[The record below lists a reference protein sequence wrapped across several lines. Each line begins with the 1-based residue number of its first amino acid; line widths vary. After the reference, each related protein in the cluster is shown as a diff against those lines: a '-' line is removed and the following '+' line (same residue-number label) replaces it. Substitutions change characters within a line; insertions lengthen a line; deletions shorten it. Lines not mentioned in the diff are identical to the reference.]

1 MNEQKFN
8 QWMHAIDDDLL
19 EEAQRPV
26 KHRSIKIGWLAAA
39 ACICFTV
46 AGAVW
51 QMRSQTV
58 LPESGLTLSNPVQ
71 IVTQA
76 ELENLGYS
84 MPQPAGAQDLV
95 YTTVSQGEGAVPM
108 AQVTFLKNE
117 QEYTCRAL
125 QTDTQQDISGIYA
138 DWSETLDWTVDTLS
152 MEYRSSDSA
161 AFVSWYSPEAQTQ
174 WCLSASDTDKLTLMS
189 TANEIVEALG
199 YDVNVAP
206 AGAADVAYQVFLMQ
220 DLTVAETTFVLNGAK
235 YVFRMAATLEVSED
249 FADISGEKKA
259 YAVNKSGEVGWCP
272 ARLSYD
278 EGEGGKIIWFDVV
291 PGILYS
297 LSVDTGASEDALTQM
312 ALQLFEPAQDH
323 IQ

>member
-8 QWMHAIDDDLL
+8 KWMNAIEDDLL

-26 KHRSIKIGWLAAA
+26 KRRSIKRGWLAAA
-39 ACICFTV
+39 ACICLTV

-51 QMRSQTV
+51 QMRSQMV
-58 LPESGLTLSNPVQ
+58 LPESSLTLSNPIQ

-76 ELENLGYS
+76 ELEDLGYTL
-84 MPQPAGAQDLV
+84 PQPTGAQDLV
-95 YTTVSQGEGAVPM
+95 YTTISQGQGAVPM

-152 MEYRSSDSA
+152 MEYRSSDTDA
-161 AFVSWYSPEAQTQ
+161 CVSWYSPEAQTQ
-174 WCLSASDTDKLTLMS
+174 WCLSASDTDKLTLMR
-189 TANEIVEALG
+189 TAGEIVEALG
-199 YDVNVAP
+199 YNVNVAP
-206 AGAADVAYQVFLMQ
+206 AGAEDVVYQVFLLQ
-220 DLTVAETTFVLNGAK
+220 DLTVAETTFALNGAK
-235 YVFRMAATLEVSED
+235 YVFHMAATLEVSED

-278 EGEGGKIIWFDVV
+278 EGEGGKILWFDVV

-297 LSVDTGASEDALTQM
+297 LSVDTGASEETLTQM
-312 ALQLFEPAQDH
+312 ALQVFEPAQENV
-323 IQ
+323 Q